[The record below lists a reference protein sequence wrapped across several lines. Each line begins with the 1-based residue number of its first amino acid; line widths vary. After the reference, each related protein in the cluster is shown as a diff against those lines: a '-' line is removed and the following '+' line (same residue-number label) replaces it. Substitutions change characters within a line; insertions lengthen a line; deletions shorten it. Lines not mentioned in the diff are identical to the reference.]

1 VTTVGTI
8 RLYIDFSAYA
18 VQDICVYFGQTRQAE
33 NPRLG
38 MGSLLHHFRCWLH
51 AGEDGAIVIYNKR
64 YRLKLFLTCCILGAA
79 WMLFPEMRERRGP
92 LILLGL
98 TAFWLPRMLA
108 EGRRAIVFTN
118 MELVYRP
125 PVGGPVRASIAGIQG
140 IKRSQVARLVGYQ
153 RLSSTQGMLLTM
165 ANGET
170 IAMPLDFKERAEILQ
185 RLTVVTGK
193 TISE

>member
-1 VTTVGTI
+1 
-8 RLYIDFSAYA
+8 
-18 VQDICVYFGQTRQAE
+18 
-33 NPRLG
+33 
-38 MGSLLHHFRCWLH
+38 
-51 AGEDGAIVIYNKR
+51 
-64 YRLKLFLTCCILGAA
+64 
-79 WMLFPEMRERRGP
+79 
-92 LILLGL
+92 
-98 TAFWLPRMLA
+98 MLA
-108 EGRRAIVFTN
+108 KGRRAIVFTN